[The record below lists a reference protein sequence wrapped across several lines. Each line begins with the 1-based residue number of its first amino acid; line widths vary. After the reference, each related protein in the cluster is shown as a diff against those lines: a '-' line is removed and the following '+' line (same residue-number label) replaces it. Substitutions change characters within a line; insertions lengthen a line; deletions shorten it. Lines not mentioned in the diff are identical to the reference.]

1 MQRVGKCHHHN
12 CSGSCGKVGYFYKS
26 EHLKVI
32 ACFRGYHLL
41 DSSQYWGHGTARFDV
56 LRQFT
61 SICPMNALKKRQ
73 QNKYQAIK
81 VITSLQKNIQ
91 PVDKEEMGLIAE
103 EVISIL
109 RARRII
115 SSKEMRRRMKSSDVP
130 NSGLQLYKLAVR
142 IIYTDMCNNNSDAVW
157 VMNTIEVTAYS
168 ACKTSAK
175 VWWHGNCEYE
185 NQQNSF
191 DSGQCRFSNSSICS
205 FQSPVYKYKGVAPVD
220 TQTFETMKKLYVLLN
235 TPILGA
241 YDFDKAVYD
250 GVMTVLMVGN
260 RLIEKDPC
268 GTPPPEI
275 WIYILSLLLCS
286 DFIANVYNSQ
296 YLDIELLMCSEKE
309 TKSIYLSI
317 ETAER
322 IPGYYSELGPE
333 NEAKVSEIVAEKLSG
348 KYLSYIWKP
357 RDYPYVNLSIRTALS
372 IESGGYGIHTNTPE
386 IDRIKLNNY
395 RPTSSCLKDH
405 DLKFTDMETA
415 FGRRY
420 EHFTCDVCLSR
431 FRDCGPFSWRCKE
444 CDYDVC
450 SECATVE
457 EVDT

>member
-1 MQRVGKCHHHN
+1 MQRVGRCHHPN
-12 CSGSCGKVGYFYKS
+12 CSRFCGKDGYFYKP
-26 EHLKVI
+26 EHLKAM
-32 ACFRGYHLL
+32 ACIRGYHLL
-41 DSSQYWGHGTARFDV
+41 NRSQYWGYATVSFDV

-61 SICPMNALKKRQ
+61 STDPMNALKKRQ
-73 QNKYQAIK
+73 QNIYQAIK

-91 PVDKEEMGLIAE
+91 PVDKEEMGLIAA

-357 RDYPYVNLSIRTALS
+357 RDYPHVNLSIRTALS
-372 IESGGYGIHTNTPE
+372 IESGGHGIHTNTPE
-386 IDRIKLNNY
+386 FDRIELNNY
-395 RPTSSCLKDH
+395 RPTSSCLKGH
-405 DLKFTDMETA
+405 DLKFTVMETA